1 MIYRV
6 CFEIGSDRSYFDF
19 ASVFDALSFAQDAK
33 SKHVRTDYHDGKTPK
48 VTIEL
53 IQIEEEEEAEE

>member
-19 ASVFDALSFAQDAK
+19 DTVADALSFAKSAK
-33 SKHVRTDYHDGKTPK
+33 RKHVRTDYHDGKTPR

-53 IQIEEEEEAEE
+53 IQIEEEEAEE